1 MNTNKSAA
9 RSVRPS
15 PIAGRWYPGDART
28 LAETVDDYLAA
39 ADRIPMEN
47 DPLALLAPHA
57 GYPYSGPTAA
67 CAYRQLSGRSYDL
80 VILLGPSHYENYG
93 PVAISNKQ
101 YYATPLGEIELD
113 QEFILA
119 LERRISV
126 ARFGDDQEHSL
137 EIQLPFLQRVLTG
150 FKLVPIM
157 LQMPLY
163 YVGPTAFKACS
174 ELATG
179 LADLAQG
186 HKVLFVASSD
196 LSHLQDYRQV
206 AKNDALTAR
215 LIEAM
220 YIPGL
225 VNHMS
230 GDGECRACG
239 DAAIITALLA
249 ALQLGAD
256 HATVIHRTDSSL
268 VTGERLVG
276 QYTVGYL
283 AAAVWKSKS

>member
-1 MNTNKSAA
+1 MNTKKSAA
-9 RSVRPS
+9 RTVRPS
-15 PIAGRWYPGDART
+15 PIAGRWYPGDPRT
-28 LAETVDDYLAA
+28 LAETVDGYLAA
-39 ADRIPMEN
+39 AALVQLDNP
-47 DPLALLAPHA
+47 PLALISPHA

-67 CAYRQLSGRSYDL
+67 CAYRQLTGQSYDL

-93 PVAISNKQ
+93 PVAISNMQ
-101 YYATPLGEIELD
+101 FYATPLGEIELD

-119 LERRISV
+119 LERRVSV
-126 ARFGDDQEHSL
+126 ARFDLDQEHSL
-137 EIQLPFLQRVLTG
+137 EIQLPFLQRVLKD

-163 YVGPTAFKACS
+163 YVGPTAFKTCS
-174 ELATG
+174 ELAAA
-179 LADLAQG
+179 LADLAQER
-186 HKVLFVASSD
+186 HVLFVASSD
-196 LSHLQDYRQV
+196 LSHLEDYRQV

-239 DAAIITALLA
+239 DSAIITALLA
-249 ALQLGAD
+249 AQQLGAN

-268 VTGERLVG
+268 VTGERVLG

-283 AAAVWKSKS
+283 AAAVWKS